1 MGSLFSFGRLQI
13 IQNSDLL
20 STSLPDTRSVAMV
33 ILLSICVHFPEDAQ
47 RAKATGHDVIMT
59 YTIPKF

>member
-1 MGSLFSFGRLQI
+1 
-13 IQNSDLL
+13 
-20 STSLPDTRSVAMV
+20 MV
-33 ILLSICVHFPEDAQ
+33 ILLSICVHYPEDAQ